1 MQRSKVMLLK
11 IILLIYDLNF
21 QKPEIKQDI
30 KLYIRITP
38 IVLMYVNKYLV
49 CVMIPWLSRP

>member
-1 MQRSKVMLLK
+1 MLLK